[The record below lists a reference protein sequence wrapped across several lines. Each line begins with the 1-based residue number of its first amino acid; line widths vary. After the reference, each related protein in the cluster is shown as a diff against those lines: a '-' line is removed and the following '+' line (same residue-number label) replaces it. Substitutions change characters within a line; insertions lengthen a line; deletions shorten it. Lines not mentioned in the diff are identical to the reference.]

1 MASLPVVITQ
11 DEFID
16 LTMENTDDENTE
28 KSLDGNATTKT
39 KKGKRKQDSQE
50 STPKKK
56 LIQKDLHDF
65 LTIPKKFPKKKV
77 VSPPKKKKRST
88 KTPKKDP
95 LNKPKNNLTLTQDF
109 LKPAK

>member
-11 DEFID
+11 DDFID
-16 LTMENTDDENTE
+16 LTMENTDDEDME
-28 KSLDGNATTKT
+28 KSLDGKATTT
-39 KKGKRKQDSQE
+39 KKGKGKLDSQE

-65 LTIPKKFPKKKV
+65 LTNPEKFPKKKV

-95 LNKPKNNLTLTQDF
+95 PKKPKNNLTLTQDF
-109 LKPAK
+109 LNPAK

>member
-11 DEFID
+11 DDFID

-28 KSLDGNATTKT
+28 KSLDGKATTTT
-39 KKGKRKQDSQE
+39 KKGKGKLDSQE
-50 STPKKK
+50 SSTKKTHP
-56 LIQKDLHDF
+56 KDLHDF
-65 LTIPKKFPKKKV
+65 LTNPEKFPKKKV

-95 LNKPKNNLTLTQDF
+95 PKKPKNNMTLTQDF
-109 LKPAK
+109 LNPAK